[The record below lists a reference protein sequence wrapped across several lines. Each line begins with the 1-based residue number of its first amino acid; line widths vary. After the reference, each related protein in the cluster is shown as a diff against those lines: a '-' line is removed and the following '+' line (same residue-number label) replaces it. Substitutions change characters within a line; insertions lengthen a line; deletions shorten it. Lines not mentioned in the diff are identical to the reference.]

1 MAQIANIVINDS
13 AAVAHTFV
21 PIGLPNGVV
30 TWADQ
35 TTGGGVVAG
44 WWKITATV
52 RPATATQSQ
61 KIDLRVYMPTLLS
74 PVPAS
79 GIPAV
84 AYQEMGVM
92 TFTVSPA
99 STPLERKNLRSLAS
113 NLLGNPQV
121 IDMIENMATPF

>member
-13 AAVAHTFV
+13 AATAHTFV

-35 TTGGGVVAG
+35 TMGGGVVAG

-52 RPATATQSQ
+52 RPATATQNQ
-61 KIDLRVYMPTLLS
+61 KIDLRVYVPTLLS

-84 AYQEMGVM
+84 AYQEIGTM
-92 TFTVSPA
+92 TFNVSPA
-99 STPLERKNLRSLAS
+99 STLLERKNLRSLTA
-113 NLLGNPQV
+113 NLLANSQV

>member
-35 TTGGGVVAG
+35 TMGGGVVAG

-52 RPATATQSQ
+52 RPAAPTLNQ
-61 KIDLRVYMPTLLS
+61 KIDLRVYVPTLLS

-84 AYQEMGVM
+84 AYQEIATM
-92 TFTVSPA
+92 TFNVSPA
-99 STPLERKNLRSLAS
+99 STLLERKNLRSLAA
-113 NLLGNPQV
+113 NLLTNSQV